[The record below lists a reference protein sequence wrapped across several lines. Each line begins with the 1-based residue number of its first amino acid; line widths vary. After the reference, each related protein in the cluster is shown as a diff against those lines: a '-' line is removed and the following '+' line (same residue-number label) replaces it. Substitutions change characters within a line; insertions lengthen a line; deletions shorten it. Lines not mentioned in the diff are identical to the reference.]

1 MERRLDREEFII
13 DPFCRIGRVLLGIGK
28 RSDASLWPGEI
39 ATLGVL
45 FALKGTSERAF
56 DRWLRRQWL
65 GLFPRLPHRTRLLFA
80 AHRDWTDR
88 FLARPSFFGVAD
100 SYGIELINTRRL
112 KRSPRQIARKGKCAG
127 RWIAGVK
134 WGLVINNRGQVCAWD
149 VTTANVYDANA
160 FAPLIERYAEKMIV
174 LADGNFHTERAPPQE
189 RSRPAEPEDLPARL
203 VEPAAADRTGALDAA
218 ADLPPEAS
226 ERTELADPAGPSGLC
241 CNGLQPADPMDRPE
255 SPAVHRTVRTL
266 TSSIG

>member
-203 VEPAAADRTGALDAA
+203 VEPAAADRVLSMLQRTCRLKH
-218 ADLPPEAS
+218 LS
-226 ERTELADPAGPSGLC
+226 ERSWPTLRAHLGFAAMAFNLLTRWTG
-241 CNGLQPADPMDRPE
+241 RK
-255 SPAVHRTVRTL
+255 VRL
-266 TSSIG
+266 SIAPFAL